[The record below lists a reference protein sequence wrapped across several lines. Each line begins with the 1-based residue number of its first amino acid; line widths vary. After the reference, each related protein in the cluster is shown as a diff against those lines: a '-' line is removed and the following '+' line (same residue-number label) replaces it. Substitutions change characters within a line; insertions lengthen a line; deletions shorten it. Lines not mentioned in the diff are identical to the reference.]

1 MRPVNEDRLQKT
13 LSFIQRVERE
23 TGYSPTYREIQE
35 VVGQSS
41 LRSVYQDVQRLR
53 DRGLIRSEQTAR
65 GGMMPDERLAAG
77 EMVNVQVVGEI
88 HCGEAN
94 EAIENIT
101 ESYLLPVDLIG
112 RGEHIMLRAQGYSMT
127 RRGIFPGDLLVIRPV
142 VNYTPRA
149 HDVVAVSIGREEA
162 CAKVI
167 ERGEDGEYWFC
178 ADSDETDDYGND
190 FPDYPLDAG
199 TVFGVVDCVIH
210 YPRG

>member
-53 DRGLIRSEQTAR
+53 DRGLIRTEQTAR

-94 EAIENIT
+94 EAIENVT
-101 ESYLLPVDLIG
+101 ESYLLPVGLIG
-112 RGEHIMLRAQGYSMT
+112 RGEHIMLRAKGYSMT

-142 VNYTPRA
+142 VNYIPRA
-149 HDVVAVSIGREEA
+149 HG
-162 CAKVI
+162 
-167 ERGEDGEYWFC
+167 GEDGELWYC
-178 ADSDETDDYGND
+178 ADSDETDDYGNE
-190 FPDYPLDAG
+190 FPDYPLREG

>member
-13 LSFIQRVERE
+13 LCFIQSVERE

-53 DRGLIRSEQTAR
+53 DRGLIRTEQTAR

-94 EAIENIT
+94 EAIENVT
-101 ESYLLPVDLIG
+101 ESYLLPVGLIG
-112 RGEHIMLRAQGYSMT
+112 RGEHIMLRAKGYSMT
-127 RRGIFPGDLLVIRPV
+127 RRGIFPGALPGQTLPLPDPAPDQ
-142 VNYTPRA
+142 TP
-149 HDVVAVSIGREEA
+149 
-162 CAKVI
+162 
-167 ERGEDGEYWFC
+167 
-178 ADSDETDDYGND
+178 
-190 FPDYPLDAG
+190 
-199 TVFGVVDCVIH
+199 
-210 YPRG
+210 